1 MRSNPRP
8 MELSWYAYRSRSV
21 MRSISS
27 LFPGPA
33 QKKARS
39 KCAKDLRQAATL
51 VEALVERFPGGVGD
65 ALTAPKSA
73 ARHVRAAAA
82 LTRHLP
88 ASAEAAWEALKS
100 YGKSQAPRHR
110 GCVPRSSC
118 ANWLPESA
126 AYECRNF
133 VGSLAELP
141 SYREANSHNQRVS

>member
-1 MRSNPRP
+1 MVRVPVSERYALHKLVVFRPR
-8 MELSWYAYRSRSV
+8 A
-21 MRSISS
+21 
-27 LFPGPA
+27 
-33 QKKARS
+33 KKARS
-39 KCAKDLRQAATL
+39 KSAKDLRQAATL
-51 VEALVERFPGGVGD
+51 VEALVERFPGRVGD